1 MAKVLGRAEDGPES
15 VEIYSLTWWQSR
27 SSEELRDIINR
38 GFAGGD
44 AFGGALA
51 ESERRVREAARLKE
65 QAYADPIEHAWR
77 IKFAALS
84 AGIVALFAV
93 LTLAAWW
100 LLSI

>member
-1 MAKVLGRAEDGPES
+1 MAKVFGRAEDGPET
-15 VEIYSLTWWQSR
+15 VEIYSVAWWQSR
-27 SSEELRDIINR
+27 TPEELRDIINR

-65 QAYADPIEHAWR
+65 QAYVDPIQHAWR

-84 AGIVALFAV
+84 IAIVALFAL
-93 LTLAAWW
+93 LTVAAWW
-100 LLSI
+100 FVR